1 MQERQSGGTECK
13 KNFQCPDPAGE
24 AYSAPPDLLAGA
36 ERDWLPLS
44 KLPLLSALLASP
56 LLFPHS
62 KIVPLSL
69 HLMRAGDALE
79 SHIGYD

>member
-36 ERDWLPLS
+36 ERDWLP
-44 KLPLLSALLASP
+44 PLQTTPALGPSGLASP
-56 LLFPHS
+56 
-62 KIVPLSL
+62 VPPLQNCAAQSPL
-69 HLMRAGDALE
+69 DAGWRRP
-79 SHIGYD
+79 